1 MTDSISLF
9 KDIYTGVSYGSGNSS
24 SPSYLTVF
32 NGSLYFR
39 ADNGIN
45 GAELWKTDGTDQ
57 GTVLVKDIYTGVSN
71 GSANSSY
78 LSYLTVF
85 NSSLY
90 FSARDGNGA
99 ELWKTDG
106 TDQGTVLVKDIYTG
120 S

>member
-24 SPSYLTVF
+24 NPSYLTVF

-45 GAELWKTDGTDQ
+45 G
-57 GTVLVKDIYTGVSN
+57 Y
-71 GSANSSY
+71 
-78 LSYLTVF
+78 
-85 NSSLY
+85 
-90 FSARDGNGA
+90 

-120 S
+120 SGSSAPSNLTVFNGSLYFSARDGNGIELWKTDGTAQGH